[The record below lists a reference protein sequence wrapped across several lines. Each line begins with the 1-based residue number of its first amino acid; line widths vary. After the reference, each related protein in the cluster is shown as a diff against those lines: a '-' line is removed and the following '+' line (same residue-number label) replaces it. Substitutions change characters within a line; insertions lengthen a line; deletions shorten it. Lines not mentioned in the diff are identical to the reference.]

1 MIIKCFICLMIG
13 AAIGFVGA
21 AIGFVGA
28 AMMRANDE

>member
-1 MIIKCFICLMIG
+1 MIIKCLICLI
-13 AAIGFVGA
+13 VGA